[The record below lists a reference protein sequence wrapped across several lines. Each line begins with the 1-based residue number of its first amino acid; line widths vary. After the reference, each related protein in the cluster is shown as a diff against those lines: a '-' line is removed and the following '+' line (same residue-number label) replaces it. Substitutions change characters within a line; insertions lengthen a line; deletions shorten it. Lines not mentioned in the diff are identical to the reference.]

1 MAQVP
6 IIEYFKPLRPVIT
19 IRDKNNDP
27 TYVYHDSFHPPEPE
41 SGSPSI
47 YYCDVDLAYGQAG
60 TFTLKINDPERQLD
74 STKIGLGNKVWIQAG
89 RDENNLFNL
98 FSGVCRSCKPIRQNY
113 NLLGYELS
121 GFGTQIIMNE
131 RVVNFL
137 RTSLRDPSNPNK
149 PFVLDPNMAAN
160 KLFNVL
166 MTANDII
173 PLFFPALKHTLH
185 AGMFDTTSKIEAN
198 VDTFIASLTEPYVE
212 ASQVANSIADMCG
225 AIWGVEPQ
233 APGEPDKVF
242 LRFPSMLHSGTIIK
256 DRPESPEEYTSKNIA
271 YLRAA
276 TGGFSFV
283 DSMRK
288 EDGFTNRI
296 FSKTG
301 SDVTTGTTSQGAE
314 NFTLVAGMDIAQ
326 QITINST
333 KLRDIAFTFGITGKG
348 ENLPFDGPI
357 WNPGTQKFRIVN
369 DEGGRPGSILELLSE
384 FNIHDQIN
392 NGEVKTLFLRDT

>member
-1 MAQVP
+1 
-6 IIEYFKPLRPVIT
+6 
-19 IRDKNNDP
+19 
-27 TYVYHDSFHPPEPE
+27 
-41 SGSPSI
+41 
-47 YYCDVDLAYGQAG
+47 
-60 TFTLKINDPERQLD
+60 
-74 STKIGLGNKVWIQAG
+74 
-89 RDENNLFNL
+89 
-98 FSGVCRSCKPIRQNY
+98 
-113 NLLGYELS
+113 
-121 GFGTQIIMNE
+121 MNE

-137 RTSLRDPSNPNK
+137 RTSLRDPANPNK

-242 LRFPSMLHSGTIIK
+242 LRFPSTFHSGTIIK

-301 SDVTTGTTSQGAE
+301 A
-314 NFTLVAGMDIAQ
+314 DIASGCSLRS
-326 QITINST
+326 NR
-333 KLRDIAFTFGITGKG
+333 KLYTSG
-348 ENLPFDGPI
+348 
-357 WNPGTQKFRIVN
+357 N
-369 DEGGRPGSILELLSE
+369 D
-384 FNIHDQIN
+384 
-392 NGEVKTLFLRDT
+392 